1 MKNYNEQ
8 GEIDVTGT
16 VLFTAS
22 PTESPINSSVNQI
35 RINNS
40 AAYTFELFRFDFESS
55 NLIKIYSF
63 NLDAGDVFTDSYN
76 YILKAGDYLI
86 AYSDIPGTNYLITIF
101 DASR

>member
-1 MKNYNEQ
+1 MITYNQQ

-22 PTESPINSSVNQI
+22 PSINLLTSSVNQI
-35 RINNS
+35 RISNP
-40 AAYTFELFRFDFESS
+40 AAYTFELFRFDFENSS
-55 NLIKIYSF
+55 LIKIYSF

-76 YILKAGDYLI
+76 YFLNPGDYLI
-86 AYSDIPGTNYLITIF
+86 AYTDIPGTNYLITIF